1 MSHATVLVVDDDPLV
16 RKLLTRRLEL
26 DDYTVKAAAGGAEA
40 LETLER
46 EPVDLV
52 LLDVLM
58 PEMDGFA
65 VLERIRGSERHRH
78 LPVIVISGLDDIAS
92 AVRCIE
98 LGADDYLH
106 KPVDATL
113 LRARL
118 GAGLARK
125 RMHDMQQDYLGQVA
139 MVAEAAAAVEA
150 GTFEPSSLTAVEGRD
165 DALGRLARVFSH
177 MACEVAE
184 RERGLVREVQ
194 QLRIEIDRVRTDRE
208 VSEITDTD
216 FFRDLTERARTLRE
230 R

>member
-1 MSHATVLVVDDDPLV
+1 
-16 RKLLTRRLEL
+16 
-26 DDYTVKAAAGGAEA
+26 
-40 LETLER
+40 
-46 EPVDLV
+46 
-52 LLDVLM
+52 
-58 PEMDGFA
+58 
-65 VLERIRGSERHRH
+65 
-78 LPVIVISGLDDIAS
+78 
-92 AVRCIE
+92 VRCIE

-125 RMHDMQQDYLGQVA
+125 RLHDMQQDYLGQVA
-139 MVAEAAAAVEA
+139 IVAEAAAAVEA
-150 GTFEPSSLTAVEGRD
+150 GTYDPDSLTEVAARD

-184 RERGLVREVQ
+184 RERGLVRQVQ

-216 FFRDLTERARTLRE
+216 FFRDLSERARTLRE